1 VVLTVG
7 LALLAGCAGGAS
19 STATT
24 ATPGGPGRF
33 QGQVDIGDGRKL
45 YLSCSGRGTPT
56 VILESGY
63 HDSSGLWSV
72 DEPAPPAVGPS
83 VQDRLAER
91 VRVCSYDRPGTLVYG
106 TPLALTTLS
115 TPVAQP
121 RSAGAAVRDLH
132 ALVGAA
138 KLTTPVVIVAH
149 SFGGLL
155 TQLYAQTYPKEVAG
169 VVFVDAFPATVP
181 QAMGDQWPAYQQLLA
196 SPGTALDA
204 DPAFERFDVDASVA
218 EVKAAPSLP
227 VDPHRRPVQDRAVPG
242 ATDQPDRARP
252 ADRVARSAAGSRRPA
267 TRDAAHPRHGQRPLL
282 PGLEPRP
289 RRRHRAAGDRPDRAL
304 THTGPVTTTR
314 ITLIGRPGCHLCDDA
329 RGVVEQ
335 VATELDVGWDERSI
349 DDDPSCASSGPT
361 TSP

>member
-1 VVLTVG
+1 MSSVLTVG
-7 LALLAGCAGGAS
+7 LALLAGCAGGSAS
-19 STATT
+19 GAAT

-45 YLSCSGRGTPT
+45 YLNCSGRGTPT

-83 VQDRLAER
+83 VQDRLAEH

-106 TPLALTTLS
+106 TPLALTTRS
-115 TPVAQP
+115 TPVPQP
-121 RSAGAAVRDLH
+121 RTAGAAVRDLH

-155 TQLYAQTYPKEVAG
+155 TQLYAQTYPKEIAG
-169 VVFVDAFPATVP
+169 VVFVDAFPATLP

-218 EVKAAPSLP
+218 EIKAAPAFPPIPIAVLSKTEPFP
-227 VDPHRRPVQDRAVPG
+227 VPPTNPIAPVLLTAWPARQQDLVDLRPGTPHLLATGSDHYVQVSN
-242 ATDQPDRARP
+242 PDLV
-252 ADRVARSAAGSRRPA
+252 ADTA
-267 TRDAAHPRHGQRPLL
+267 LL
-282 PGLEPRP
+282 
-289 RRRHRAAGDRPDRAL
+289 
-304 THTGPVTTTR
+304 V
-314 ITLIGRPGCHLCDDA
+314 IGRIAP
-329 RGVVEQ
+329 
-335 VATELDVGWDERSI
+335 
-349 DDDPSCASSGPT
+349 
-361 TSP
+361 